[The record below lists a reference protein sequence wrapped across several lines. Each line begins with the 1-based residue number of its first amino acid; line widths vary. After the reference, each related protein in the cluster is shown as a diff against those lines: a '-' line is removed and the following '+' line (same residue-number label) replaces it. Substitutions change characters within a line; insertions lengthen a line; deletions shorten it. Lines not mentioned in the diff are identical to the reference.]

1 MGYRILAVIGLV
13 LLIGSIIGQQASR
26 PPVLAGSAGPAG
38 PTPSQPPERTGLAQE
53 SVRLFLPL
61 VNRRARAV
69 VPTPYGV
76 TMYGNVD
83 EAAGLG
89 RMQDAGASWVVTL
102 LDWSRIEPVKGHF
115 NWAEF
120 DTKVRNAQ
128 TAGFEVFVLL
138 VNNPA
143 WASSNPNGPVN
154 NVQDLADF
162 VTAAAQRY
170 NCEVPG
176 NPCIRYWSFYPEP
189 DHQNRFGNNPQA
201 MADIMGAV
209 GPAIRGVM
217 PSAKVLIGGLAYD
230 WFTTDCDSATGR
242 CGPFVRSFL
251 TQTLSLLNA
260 KPGGA
265 RTYVDAVAF
274 HYYPIAEFR
283 WPTIREKAQEIRQI
297 MAGAGIAD
305 LPIYVP
311 EMGFWSS
318 NKQAT
323 KNTCYSSEDYQ
334 ARRLVEMFVLGQAAG
349 VRKLAWFDVFDAVSL
364 VNDYCTEE
372 HGLFWGTDLSRP
384 KKAYWAYKTLTAELT
399 GYAYARPL
407 STGAV
412 EAHVFRAADGRE
424 KIVVW
429 SQPKDQPG
437 TFTVEWGCVQGVN
450 ITGQPF
456 EYAGP
461 GRVTL
466 SLPKNDV
473 LLVRNCP

>member
-1 MGYRILAVIGLV
+1 VGYRILAVIGLV
-13 LLIGSIIGQQASR
+13 LLIGSIIGQRASR

-89 RMQDAGASWVVTL
+89 RMQDAGASWVVTV
-102 LDWSRIEPVKGHF
+102 LDWSRIEPVKGQF
-115 NWAEF
+115 NWSEF
-120 DTKVRNAQ
+120 DVKVRNAQ

-143 WASSNPNGPVN
+143 WASSNPNGPLN

-176 NPCIRYWSFYPEP
+176 NPCVRYWSFYPEP
-189 DHQNRFGNNPQA
+189 DHQNRFGNNPGA
-201 MADIMGAV
+201 MADIMAAV

-217 PSAKVLIGGLAYD
+217 PSAQVMVGGLAYD
-230 WFTTDCDSATGR
+230 AFTDN
-242 CGPFVRSFL
+242 GPPFPEPGPIVRSFF
-251 TQTLSLLNA
+251 TETLKLLNA
-260 KPGGA
+260 RPGGA
-265 RTYVDAVAF
+265 KAYLDAVAV
-274 HYYPIAEFR
+274 HYYPIADFR
-283 WPTIREKAQEIRQI
+283 WPTIREKVEEIKRL
-297 MAGAGIAD
+297 MAAGGVAD
-305 LPIYVP
+305 LPIYMP
-311 EMGFWSS
+311 EIGFWSS
-318 NKQAT
+318 YCH
-323 KNTCYSSEDYQ
+323 NTSSEDYQ

-349 VRKLAWFDVFDAVSL
+349 VRRLAWYTVFDAVDL
-364 VNDYCTEE
+364 VEQGICTEE

-399 GYAYARPL
+399 GYAYGRPL

-412 EAHVFRAADGRE
+412 EAHLFRAADGRE

-456 EYAGP
+456 QYAGP
-461 GRVTL
+461 VTL

-473 LLVRNCP
+473 LFVRTCP

>member
-1 MGYRILAVIGLV
+1 
-13 LLIGSIIGQQASR
+13 
-26 PPVLAGSAGPAG
+26 
-38 PTPSQPPERTGLAQE
+38 
-53 SVRLFLPL
+53 
-61 VNRRARAV
+61 
-69 VPTPYGV
+69 
-76 TMYGNVD
+76 MYGNVD

-89 RMQDAGASWVVTL
+89 RMQDAGASWVVTV
-102 LDWSRIEPVKGHF
+102 LDWSRIEPVKGQF
-115 NWAEF
+115 NWSEF
-120 DTKVRNAQ
+120 DVKVRNAQ

-143 WASSNPNGPVN
+143 WASSNPNGPLN

-176 NPCIRYWSFYPEP
+176 NPCVRYWSFYPEP
-189 DHQNRFGNNPQA
+189 DHHNRFGNNPGA
-201 MADIMGAV
+201 MADIMAAV

-230 WFTTDCDSATGR
+230 WFTDDGPPFPR
-242 CGPFVRSFL
+242 PGPFVRSFL
-251 TQTLSLLNA
+251 PNVLAALNHR
-260 KPGGA
+260 GGA
-265 RTYVDAVAF
+265 RRFIDAVAF

-283 WPTIREKAQEIRQI
+283 WPTIREKALEIRNII
-297 MAGAGIAD
+297 MANAGIGD
-305 LPIYVP
+305 LPVYVP
-311 EMGFWSS
+311 ETGFWSS
-318 NKQAT
+318 ARAN
-323 KNTCYSSEDYQ
+323 SSEDYQ
-334 ARRLVEMFVLGQAAG
+334 ARRLAEIFVLGQAAG
-349 VRKLAWFDVFDAVSL
+349 VQKLAWFEVFDAVSL

-399 GYAYARPL
+399 GYAYGRPL

-429 SQPKDQPG
+429 SQPKDQAG
-437 TFTVEWGCVQGVN
+437 TFTVGWGCVQGVN

-456 EYAGP
+456 QYAGP
-461 GRVTL
+461 VTL

-473 LLVRNCP
+473 LFVRTCP

>member
-1 MGYRILAVIGLV
+1 VHYRVLAVTGLII
-13 LLIGSIIGQQASR
+13 LLVGSIIGQPASR
-26 PPVLAGSAGPAG
+26 PPVHAENRPESGPAG
-38 PTPSQPPERTGLAQE
+38 SDQAPQRTGLAQE
-53 SVRLFLPL
+53 TTRLFLPL

-69 VPTPYGV
+69 VPTPYGI
-76 TMYGNVD
+76 TMYGSVD

-102 LDWSRIEPVKGHF
+102 MDWGQIEPVKGQF
-115 NWAEF
+115 NWSQF

-154 NVQDLADF
+154 NIQDLVDF

-170 NCEVPG
+170 SCEVPG
-176 NPCIRYWSFYPEP
+176 NPCVRYWSFYPEP
-189 DHQNRFGNNPQA
+189 DRNTRFGNNPQA
-201 MADIMGAV
+201 MADIVAAV

-230 WFTTDCDSATGR
+230 WFTEDG
-242 CGPFVRSFL
+242 GPFVRSFL
-251 TQTLSLLNA
+251 SEVLAALNSR
-260 KPGGA
+260 GGA
-265 RTYVDAVAF
+265 RNFIDAVAF
-274 HYYPIAEFR
+274 HYYPISEAR
-283 WPTIREKAQEIRQI
+283 WPTIREKAGEIRGI
-297 MAGAGIAD
+297 MAQAGVGD
-305 LPIYVP
+305 LPVYVP

-318 NKQAT
+318 NNNNV
-323 KNTCYSSEDYQ
+323 KNKNPCYSSEDYQ

-349 VRKLAWFDVFDAVSL
+349 VQKLAWFEVFDAVSL

-384 KKAYWAYKTLTAELT
+384 KKAYWAYKTLTAELG
-399 GYAYARPL
+399 GYAYSRPL
-407 STGAV
+407 STGQV

-424 KIVVW
+424 KVVVW

-437 TFTVEWGCVQGVN
+437 TFPVGWGCVQGVN

-456 EYAGP
+456 QYAGP
-461 GRVTL
+461 VTL
-466 SLPKNDV
+466 SLLRNDV
-473 LLVRNCP
+473 LFVRTCP